1 MHSERFRGAVS
12 GLILRGQCVEG
23 IFGRRDLDAAAERWL
38 QRLDA
43 RLDVNFDRTSDT
55 IAEERFLST
64 TNRSGSGV
72 EAEDFEISGVHLD
85 DLRVRLDFFRLGG
98 LLEGAAVAPP
108 GIERPG
114 EVEQRQDEGSRCVG
128 QQFSD

>member
-1 MHSERFRGAVS
+1 MS
-12 GLILRGQCVEG
+12 GLILRGQRVEG
-23 IFGRRDLDAAAERWL
+23 IFGRRDLDTAAQRWF
-38 QRLDA
+38 QRLNA
-43 RLDVNFDRTSDT
+43 RLDVNFDRASDT

-72 EAEDFEISGVHLD
+72 EAEDLEVSGVHLD

-98 LLEGAAVAPP
+98 LLDGAAVAPP

-114 EVEQRQDEGSRCVG
+114 DVEQRQDEDSRRIG
-128 QQFSD
+128 QQFSN